1 VLRQVHPPDLGAL
14 NTRQLRILR
23 GLHFSIW
30 GSASDL
36 EDLDASLKELWAH
49 PAVLSELQEVFELLQ
64 DDASHLTFPLSGD
77 VWEPVPLSVHASY
90 SLDEILTA
98 VGEMDFEHPH
108 RIREGALFNEETQ
121 TDLFFV
127 TLEKSEA
134 HYSPTTLYKD
144 YAISPELF
152 HWESQSVT
160 TQTSPT
166 GTRYI
171 RHRERG
177 THIMLFV
184 RQTAK
189 AGNRTGPYLFLGFAD
204 YVSHQGEKP
213 IAFVWRL
220 RKPMPFDFF
229 REAKVAAG

>member
-1 VLRQVHPPDLGAL
+1 M
-14 NTRQLRILR
+14 
-23 GLHFSIW
+23 W
-30 GSASDL
+30 GSPSGF
-36 EDLDASLKELWAH
+36 ENLDSSLRELWGH
-49 PAVLSELQEVFELLQ
+49 PAVLSEMREVFELLQ
-64 DDASHLTFPLSGD
+64 DDASHLTFPLGGD

-98 VGEMDFEHPH
+98 VGEMDFQHPH
-108 RIREGALFNEETQ
+108 RIREGTLFNEETQ

-127 TLEKSEA
+127 TLVKSES

-152 HWESQSVT
+152 HWESQSTT
-160 TQTSPT
+160 TQASPT
-166 GTRYI
+166 GSRYI
-171 RHRERG
+171 CHRERG

-184 RQTAK
+184 RQTEK
-189 AGNRTGPYLFLGFAD
+189 VGSRTRPYMFLGLAD
-204 YVSHQGEKP
+204 YVSHQGERP
-213 IAFVWRL
+213 VAFVWRL